1 MTKRLATWFFGSSP
15 LKKIFALTLIL
26 GLVLVQSTDVLAVRN
41 GITADHKPKTVF
53 GITTDRG
60 HANLTGTN
68 VKYDRCLVTSAHNG
82 FLDYVVKGVDADI
95 TTEVLKKSKYEQPVE
110 TALKLPPFRA
120 PIRDIAVY
128 WLKNLQDGTNDPRI
142 QENRDYTP
150 IAIDKAE
157 DAGLTPSTHPSKD
170 SLGAPKTTEV
180 IGYGGNTGVNDNA
193 GIKRKGDPHAMTFWE
208 SVNIAIPGSIFRV
221 ITTVGNRIAACEG
234 DSGGPLFIANKF
246 VGVLS
251 GSHGKNRFR
260 CDTADTAIYS
270 GFNSHNYGTVN
281 NVVMEGN
288 YEMTRDLVEATC
300 GKRVYIEIDDPNAGG
315 VIGTMSPATDAG
327 SFQTIETN
335 NKIHCGKEKDCRE
348 MIHAGQVL
356 TITAKPNTAAGWKFK
371 QWEPNGIW
379 NYTSQWGVLP
389 TLYSGCP
396 CNETETSIKNPV
408 CKILYSKVGHYTSTL
423 SIDNT
428 RCTPI
433 FVQNTCGDSI
443 VDTGEECDGGPDGS
457 STCDFDCTYSVCGD
471 NIVNTLAGEE
481 CDDENTS
488 NGDGCSSICTFET
501 CGNGTVDMGEDCD
514 GGDGRAWDTSTC
526 DADCTTPTCGDGYL
540 NPHAE
545 ACDDGNTSNGD
556 GCSSTCIIEEC
567 GNFITESGESC
578 DDGPYGSSSCDI
590 DCSSATCGDGYL
602 NPAAGEECDDGN
614 TTSSDGCSSTCELE
628 IPANCGD
635 EIVDAG
641 EECDEGGED
650 SETCEFDCSEPVCG
664 DGYLN
669 FYAGE
674 ECDDGNTTNDDGC
687 SSTCTT
693 ENAPYCGDSN
703 IDTGEE
709 CDDGYSDS
717 SSCDIDCSSATCGD
731 GYLNPAAGEE
741 CDDGNTT
748 SSDGCSS
755 TCILENTCGN
765 GSVEY
770 GEECDDGNSSE
781 TDDCD
786 NQCQI
791 IWGIC
796 GDSTVGP
803 GEQCDD
809 GNTDNNDGCDQYCII
824 EEYCGDNIT
833 QTSIGEACDDGG
845 ESLGCDI
852 DCTYASCGDATLN
865 TSAFEECDDG
875 NTTNGDGCSSLC
887 TEEICGNT
895 TLDYGEECDDGNTT
909 SEDGCSATCDIEL
922 CGDSITQSGLGET
935 CDDGGESAT
944 CNDDCT
950 AAVCGDSKI
959 NFTAGEDC
967 DDGNTT
973 NGDGCDAYCQF
984 EIPSPGP

>member
-614 TTSSDGCSSTCELE
+614 TTSSDGCSSTC
-628 IPANCGD
+628 
-635 EIVDAG
+635 
-641 EECDEGGED
+641 
-650 SETCEFDCSEPVCG
+650 
-664 DGYLN
+664 
-669 FYAGE
+669 
-674 ECDDGNTTNDDGC
+674 
-687 SSTCTT
+687 
-693 ENAPYCGDSN
+693 
-703 IDTGEE
+703 
-709 CDDGYSDS
+709 
-717 SSCDIDCSSATCGD
+717 
-731 GYLNPAAGEE
+731 
-741 CDDGNTT
+741 
-748 SSDGCSS
+748 
-755 TCILENTCGN
+755 ILENTCGN